1 MSELLEQSSTDSL
14 SKQVISNDL
23 SIEVH
28 WLNACV
34 TIKTPSKN
42 VDLDKSITSL
52 IESAFITLPTNL
64 SVRNSYGLYRD
75 EMEKLVS
82 DNLEGLT
89 THSFQF
95 NPPGFL
101 NLTLREHIP
110 EYGEKEMIRVFVTK
124 AI

>member
-89 THSFQF
+89 THSFQL

-110 EYGEKEMIRVFVTK
+110 EYSEKEMIRVFVTK